1 MIGIIICFIAD
12 WLSDMVEKEY
22 WFDILLLIY
31 YIGLCVIGFEI
42 YTICSYVPTHF
53 L

>member
-22 WFDILLLIY
+22 WFDILLYWIV
-31 YIGLCVIGFEI
+31 CHWF
-42 YTICSYVPTHF
+42 
-53 L
+53 